1 MKDKYF
7 DKPQKFDAEDE
18 AFFQKYFGQ
27 RNPDGTPVNPPA
39 QKPSSPSGNTA
50 SRNPGRPS
58 NVSRPA
64 NAQSSANNVRP
75 SVNTSAAAAAAQQR
89 EAARRRA
96 QQQAASRNGA
106 PSSGR
111 QTAASSG
118 VRRPSNPSGTTPR
131 QPAGN
136 RTSADPRRTSS
147 APSSSTQRPQQQ
159 RRRVS
164 PEEAQRIAAQQRR
177 AQQQRA
183 ASGAAPSGTT
193 PRPVSQSPQRQSY
206 ARGGNNP
213 PVPPSGTTVPK
224 KVKRRKKR
232 HHPILWILLLFV
244 ALVAVVVGLGRQPIR
259 ETAGAGA
266 RTDGIST
273 FVLAGTDAEGDR
285 TDTIMLVSINKNNH
299 QISMMSIPRDTHVD
313 APYSVPKINSAVGY
327 GGGGKRGMEEL
338 MTRISEIT
346 GFMPDGY
353 ILVDL
358 KDFVSVVN
366 FMGGVNFDVPMDMD
380 YEDPT
385 QNLKIHL
392 KAGEQHLNGRE
403 AIQLVRFRSGYADA
417 DLGRTSVQRDF
428 MQAALKQW
436 TSPLKIWRIPFL
448 TVMVATRIRT
458 DMSLGN
464 LGWIG
469 RVGLLSHVHN
479 IQMDL
484 LPGEPQ
490 YIGSGSYYVADESAT
505 HSLMKQ
511 SYSPYR

>member
-96 QQQAASRNGA
+96 QQQAASRNVA

-111 QTAASSG
+111 QAAASSG
-118 VRRPSNPSGTTPR
+118 VRRPSNPSGTAPR

-147 APSSSTQRPQQQ
+147 APSSSPQRPQQ

-183 ASGAAPSGTT
+183 ASGVAPSGTT

-285 TDTIMLVSINKNNH
+285 TDTIMLVSINKNDH

>member
-75 SVNTSAAAAAAQQR
+75 SVNTSAATAAAQQR

-96 QQQAASRNGA
+96 QQQAASRNVA

-111 QTAASSG
+111 QAAASSG
-118 VRRPSNPSGTTPR
+118 VRRPSNPSGTAPR

-147 APSSSTQRPQQQ
+147 APSSSPQRPQQ

-183 ASGAAPSGTT
+183 ASGVAPSGTT

-213 PVPPSGTTVPK
+213 PVPPSGTTIPK

-285 TDTIMLVSINKNNH
+285 TDTIMLVSINKNDH

>member
-75 SVNTSAAAAAAQQR
+75 SVNTSAASAAAQQR

-96 QQQAASRNGA
+96 QQQAASRNVA

-111 QTAASSG
+111 QAAASSG
-118 VRRPSNPSGTTPR
+118 VRRPSNPSGTAPR

-147 APSSSTQRPQQQ
+147 APSSSPQRPQQ

-183 ASGAAPSGTT
+183 ASGVAPSGTT

-285 TDTIMLVSINKNNH
+285 TDTIMLVSINKNDH

>member
-111 QTAASSG
+111 QAAASSG
-118 VRRPSNPSGTTPR
+118 VRRPSNPSGTAPR

-147 APSSSTQRPQQQ
+147 APSSSPQRPQQ

-183 ASGAAPSGTT
+183 ASGVAPSGTT

-213 PVPPSGTTVPK
+213 PVPPSGTTIPK

-285 TDTIMLVSINKNNH
+285 TDTIMLVSINKNDH

>member
-118 VRRPSNPSGTTPR
+118 VRRPSNPSGTAPR

-147 APSSSTQRPQQQ
+147 APSSSTQRPQQ

-285 TDTIMLVSINKNNH
+285 TDTIMLVSINKNDH

>member
-75 SVNTSAAAAAAQQR
+75 SVNTSAATAAAQQR

-111 QTAASSG
+111 QAAASSG
-118 VRRPSNPSGTTPR
+118 VRRPSNPSGTAPR

-147 APSSSTQRPQQQ
+147 APSSSPQRPQQ

-213 PVPPSGTTVPK
+213 PVPPSGTTIPK

-285 TDTIMLVSINKNNH
+285 TDTIMLVSINKNDH

>member
-75 SVNTSAAAAAAQQR
+75 SVNTSAASAAAQQR

-111 QTAASSG
+111 QAAASSG
-118 VRRPSNPSGTTPR
+118 VRRPSNPSGTAPR

-147 APSSSTQRPQQQ
+147 APSSSPQRPQQ

-183 ASGAAPSGTT
+183 ASGVAPSGTT

-285 TDTIMLVSINKNNH
+285 TDTIMLVSINKNDH

>member
-75 SVNTSAAAAAAQQR
+75 SVNTSAASAAAQQR

-118 VRRPSNPSGTTPR
+118 VRRPSNPSGTAPR

-147 APSSSTQRPQQQ
+147 APSSSPQRPQQ

-285 TDTIMLVSINKNNH
+285 TDTIMLVSINKNDH

>member
-118 VRRPSNPSGTTPR
+118 VRRPSNPSGTAPR

-147 APSSSTQRPQQQ
+147 APSSSPQRPQQ

>member
-118 VRRPSNPSGTTPR
+118 VRRPSNPSGTAPR

-147 APSSSTQRPQQQ
+147 APSSSTQRPQQ

>member
-118 VRRPSNPSGTTPR
+118 VRRPSNPSGTAPR

-147 APSSSTQRPQQQ
+147 APSSSPHRPQQ

-183 ASGAAPSGTT
+183 ASGVAPSGTT

-285 TDTIMLVSINKNNH
+285 TDTIMLVSINKNDH

>member
-118 VRRPSNPSGTTPR
+118 VRRPSNPSGTAPR

-147 APSSSTQRPQQQ
+147 APSSSTQRPQQ

-259 ETAGAGA
+259 ETAGAGT

-285 TDTIMLVSINKNNH
+285 TDTIMLVSINKNDH

>member
-96 QQQAASRNGA
+96 QQQAASRNVA

-111 QTAASSG
+111 QAAASSG
-118 VRRPSNPSGTTPR
+118 VRRPSNPSGTAPR

-147 APSSSTQRPQQQ
+147 APSSSPQRPQQ

-183 ASGAAPSGTT
+183 ASGVAPSGTT

-213 PVPPSGTTVPK
+213 PIPPSGTTVPK

-285 TDTIMLVSINKNNH
+285 TDTIMLVSINKNDH

>member
-39 QKPSSPSGNTA
+39 QKPSAPAGNTPPRKPV
-50 SRNPGRPS
+50 SSS
-58 NVSRPA
+58 NVSRPV
-64 NAQSSANNVRP
+64 NAPSSANNVRH
-75 SVNTSAAAAAAQQR
+75 SGNTSAAAAAQQR

-111 QTAASSG
+111 QSAESSG
-118 VRRPSNPSGTTPR
+118 VRRPSNPSGATPR
-131 QPAGN
+131 QTSGN
-136 RTSADPRRTSS
+136 RTSADPRRTASAAPGSS
-147 APSSSTQRPQQQ
+147 PQRPPQQ

-177 AQQQRA
+177 VQQQRA
-183 ASGAAPSGTT
+183 ANGSAAAGAPS
-193 PRPVSQSPQRQSY
+193 RPVNQSTQRQSY
-206 ARGGNNP
+206 ARNGNYP
-213 PVPPSGTTVPK
+213 PVPPSGSQVPK
-224 KVKRRKKR
+224 KVKRKKKR

-244 ALVAVVVGLGRQPIR
+244 ALVALVVGLGRQPIR

-285 TDTIMLVSINKNNH
+285 TDTIMLVSINKNDH

>member
-75 SVNTSAAAAAAQQR
+75 SGNTSAAAAAQQR

-96 QQQAASRNGA
+96 QQQAASRNGT
-106 PSSGR
+106 SYSGR
-111 QTAASSG
+111 QSAASSG
-118 VRRPSNPSGTTPR
+118 VRRPSNPNGTTPR
-131 QPAGN
+131 QTSGN
-136 RTSADPRRTSS
+136 RTSADPRRTVSAAAGSS
-147 APSSSTQRPQQQ
+147 PQRPAQQ

-177 AQQQRA
+177 VQQQRA
-183 ASGAAPSGTT
+183 ANGSAAAGAPS
-193 PRPVSQSPQRQSY
+193 RPVNQSTQRQSY
-206 ARGGNNP
+206 AHSGNTP
-213 PVPPSGTTVPK
+213 PVPPSGPQVPK

-232 HHPILWILLLFV
+232 HHPILWILLLFI
-244 ALVAVVVGLGRQPIR
+244 ALVALVVGLGRQPIR

-285 TDTIMLVSINKNNH
+285 TDTIMLVSINKNDH

>member
-111 QTAASSG
+111 QAAASSG
-118 VRRPSNPSGTTPR
+118 VRRPSNPSGTAPR

-147 APSSSTQRPQQQ
+147 APSSSPQRPQQ

-206 ARGGNNP
+206 ARGGNNS
-213 PVPPSGTTVPK
+213 PVPPSGTTIPK

-259 ETAGAGA
+259 ETAGAGT

-285 TDTIMLVSINKNNH
+285 TDTIMLVSINKNDH

>member
-27 RNPDGTPVNPPA
+27 RNPDGTPVNPPVQRPA
-39 QKPSSPSGNTA
+39 ASSGNTPSQNA
-50 SRNPGRPS
+50 GRTTGS
-58 NVSRPA
+58 SRPA
-64 NAQSSANNVRP
+64 GAQSSANNVRP
-75 SVNTSAAAAAAQQR
+75 AGTSSAAAAAQQR

-96 QQQAASRNGA
+96 QQQAASRNGT
-106 PSSGR
+106 PSSSR
-111 QTAASSG
+111 PATASSAA
-118 VRRPSNPSGTTPR
+118 RRPANPSGSVPR
-131 QPAGN
+131 QAAGT
-136 RTSADPRRTSS
+136 RPSADPRRTSS
-147 APSSSTQRPQQQ
+147 ATSAQRPSQQ

-183 ASGAAPSGTT
+183 ANGAAPSGTA
-193 PRPVSQSPQRQSY
+193 PRPVSQSGQRQSY
-206 ARGGNNP
+206 VRSGNTP
-213 PVPPSGTTVPK
+213 PVPPSGSQVPK

-244 ALVAVVVGLGRQPIR
+244 ALVALVVGLGRQPIR

-273 FVLAGTDAEGDR
+273 FVLAGTDAEGER
-285 TDTIMLVSINKNNH
+285 TDTIMLVSINKNEH

-358 KDFVSVVN
+358 NDFVSVVN

-380 YEDPT
+380 YDDPT
-385 QNLKIHL
+385 QDLKIHL
-392 KAGEQHLNGRE
+392 KKGEQHLNGRE

-469 RVGLLSHVHN
+469 RVGLLSHTHN

>member
-118 VRRPSNPSGTTPR
+118 VRRPSNPSGTAPR

-147 APSSSTQRPQQQ
+147 APSSSPQRPQQ

-183 ASGAAPSGTT
+183 ASGVAPSGTT

-213 PVPPSGTTVPK
+213 PIPPSGTTVPK

-285 TDTIMLVSINKNNH
+285 TDTIMLVSINKNDH

>member
-75 SVNTSAAAAAAQQR
+75 SVNTSAATAAAQQR

-118 VRRPSNPSGTTPR
+118 VRRPSNPSGTAPR

-147 APSSSTQRPQQQ
+147 APSSSPQRPQQ

-285 TDTIMLVSINKNNH
+285 TDTIMLVSINKNDH

>member
-118 VRRPSNPSGTTPR
+118 VRRPSNPSGTAPR

-147 APSSSTQRPQQQ
+147 APSSSPQRPQQ

-183 ASGAAPSGTT
+183 ASGVAPSGTT

-285 TDTIMLVSINKNNH
+285 TDTIMLVSINKNDH

>member
-1 MKDKYF
+1 MAKKR
-7 DKPQKFDAEDE
+7 KRTGSIQKTLGGVLI
-18 AFFQKYFGQ
+18 AFIMMFAAF
-27 RNPDGTPVNPPA
+27 
-39 QKPSSPSGNTA
+39 SGIYCA
-50 SRNPGRPS
+50 KLY
-58 NVSRPA
+58 
-64 NAQSSANNVRP
+64 
-75 SVNTSAAAAAAQQR
+75 
-89 EAARRRA
+89 
-96 QQQAASRNGA
+96 
-106 PSSGR
+106 
-111 QTAASSG
+111 
-118 VRRPSNPSGTTPR
+118 TTPY
-131 QPAGN
+131 
-136 RTSADPRRTSS
+136 SS
-147 APSSSTQRPQQQ
+147 NI
-159 RRRVS
+159 VS
-164 PEEAQRIAAQQRR
+164 MFDEDTLDDVEI
-177 AQQQRA
+177 
-183 ASGAAPSGTT
+183 SKEKC
-193 PRPVSQSPQRQSY
+193 
-206 ARGGNNP
+206 N
-213 PVPPSGTTVPK
+213 
-224 KVKRRKKR
+224 
-232 HHPILWILLLFV
+232 ILLL
-244 ALVAVVVGLGRQPIR
+244 
-259 ETAGAGA
+259 
-266 RTDGIST
+266 
-273 FVLAGTDAEGDR
+273 GTDKDGLL
-285 TDTIMLVSINKNNH
+285 TDVIMLAQIDPVGGKVSV
-299 QISMMSIPRDTHVD
+299 MSIPRDTHVD

-358 KDFVSVVN
+358 NDFVSVVN

-380 YEDPT
+380 YDDPT
-385 QNLKIHL
+385 QDLKIHL
-392 KAGEQHLNGRE
+392 KKGEQHLNGRE

-469 RVGLLSHVHN
+469 RVGLLSHTHN

>member
-75 SVNTSAAAAAAQQR
+75 SVNTSAASAAAQQR

-118 VRRPSNPSGTTPR
+118 VRRPSNPSGTAPR

-147 APSSSTQRPQQQ
+147 APSSSTQRPQQ

-285 TDTIMLVSINKNNH
+285 TDTIMLVSINKNDH

>member
-118 VRRPSNPSGTTPR
+118 VRRPSNPSGTAPR

-147 APSSSTQRPQQQ
+147 APSSSPQRPQQ

-213 PVPPSGTTVPK
+213 PVPPSGTTIPK

-285 TDTIMLVSINKNNH
+285 TDTIMLVSINKNDH

>member
-75 SVNTSAAAAAAQQR
+75 SVNTSAATAAAQQR

-111 QTAASSG
+111 QAAASSG
-118 VRRPSNPSGTTPR
+118 VRRPSNPSGTAPR

-147 APSSSTQRPQQQ
+147 APSSSPQRPQQ

-285 TDTIMLVSINKNNH
+285 TDTIMLVSINKNDH

>member
-118 VRRPSNPSGTTPR
+118 VRRPSNPSGTAPR

-147 APSSSTQRPQQQ
+147 APSSSPQRPQQ

-177 AQQQRA
+177 VQQQRA
-183 ASGAAPSGTT
+183 ASGAAPSGTA

>member
-118 VRRPSNPSGTTPR
+118 VRRPSNPSGTAPR

-136 RTSADPRRTSS
+136 RTSADPRRISS
-147 APSSSTQRPQQQ
+147 APSSSPQRPQQ

-285 TDTIMLVSINKNNH
+285 TDTIMLVSINKNDH

>member
-111 QTAASSG
+111 QAAASSG
-118 VRRPSNPSGTTPR
+118 VRRPSNPSGTAPR

-147 APSSSTQRPQQQ
+147 APSSSPQRPQQ

-183 ASGAAPSGTT
+183 ASGVAPSGTT

-285 TDTIMLVSINKNNH
+285 TDTIMLVSINKNDH

>member
-111 QTAASSG
+111 QAAASSG
-118 VRRPSNPSGTTPR
+118 VRRPSNPSGTAPR

-147 APSSSTQRPQQQ
+147 APSSSPQRPQQ

-285 TDTIMLVSINKNNH
+285 TDTIMLVSINKNDH

>member
-96 QQQAASRNGA
+96 QQQAASRNVA

-111 QTAASSG
+111 QAAASSG
-118 VRRPSNPSGTTPR
+118 VRRPSNPSGTAPR

-147 APSSSTQRPQQQ
+147 APSSSPQRPQQ

-285 TDTIMLVSINKNNH
+285 TDTIMLVSINKNDH

>member
-96 QQQAASRNGA
+96 QQQAASRNVA

-111 QTAASSG
+111 QAAASSG
-118 VRRPSNPSGTTPR
+118 VRRPSNPSGTAPR

-147 APSSSTQRPQQQ
+147 APSSSPQRPQQ

-177 AQQQRA
+177 AQQHRA

-285 TDTIMLVSINKNNH
+285 TDTIMLVSINKNDH

>member
-27 RNPDGTPVNPPA
+27 RNPDGTPVNPPVP
-39 QKPSSPSGNTA
+39 KPSSPSGNTA

-118 VRRPSNPSGTTPR
+118 VRRPSNPSGTAPR

-147 APSSSTQRPQQQ
+147 APSSSPQRPQQ

-285 TDTIMLVSINKNNH
+285 TDTIMLVSINKNDH

>member
-75 SVNTSAAAAAAQQR
+75 SVNTSAATAAAQQR

-118 VRRPSNPSGTTPR
+118 VRRPSNPSGTAPR

-147 APSSSTQRPQQQ
+147 APSSSPQRPQQ

-183 ASGAAPSGTT
+183 ASGVAPSGTT
-193 PRPVSQSPQRQSY
+193 PRPVSQSPKRQSY

-213 PVPPSGTTVPK
+213 PVPPSGTTIPK

-285 TDTIMLVSINKNNH
+285 TDTIMLVSINKNDH

>member
-118 VRRPSNPSGTTPR
+118 VRRPSNPSGTAPR

-147 APSSSTQRPQQQ
+147 APSSSPQRPQQ

-183 ASGAAPSGTT
+183 ASGVAPSGTT
-193 PRPVSQSPQRQSY
+193 PRPVSQSPKRQSY

-285 TDTIMLVSINKNNH
+285 TDTIMLVSINKNDH

>member
-118 VRRPSNPSGTTPR
+118 VRRPSNPSGTAPR

-147 APSSSTQRPQQQ
+147 APSSSPQRPQQ

-285 TDTIMLVSINKNNH
+285 TDTIMLVSINKNDH

>member
-96 QQQAASRNGA
+96 QQQAASRNVA

-111 QTAASSG
+111 QAAASSG
-118 VRRPSNPSGTTPR
+118 VRRPSNPSGTAPR

-147 APSSSTQRPQQQ
+147 APSSSPQRPQQ

-213 PVPPSGTTVPK
+213 PVPPSGTTIPK

-259 ETAGAGA
+259 ETAGAGT

-285 TDTIMLVSINKNNH
+285 TDTIMLVSINKNDH

>member
-96 QQQAASRNGA
+96 QQQAASRNVA

-111 QTAASSG
+111 QAAASSG
-118 VRRPSNPSGTTPR
+118 VRRPSNPAGTAPR

-147 APSSSTQRPQQQ
+147 APSSSPQRPQQ

-285 TDTIMLVSINKNNH
+285 TDTIMLVSINKNDH

>member
-118 VRRPSNPSGTTPR
+118 VRRPSNPSGTAPR

-136 RTSADPRRTSS
+136 RTSADPRRISS
-147 APSSSTQRPQQQ
+147 APSSSPQRPQQ

-213 PVPPSGTTVPK
+213 PVPPSGTTIPK

-285 TDTIMLVSINKNNH
+285 TDTIMLVSINKNDH

>member
-118 VRRPSNPSGTTPR
+118 VRRPSNPSGTAPR

-147 APSSSTQRPQQQ
+147 APSSSPQRPQQ

-177 AQQQRA
+177 VQQQRA
-183 ASGAAPSGTT
+183 ASGAAPSGTA

-285 TDTIMLVSINKNNH
+285 TDTIMLVSINKNDH
-299 QISMMSIPRDTHVD
+299 QINMMSIPRDTHVD

>member
-75 SVNTSAAAAAAQQR
+75 SVNTSAASAAAQQR

-118 VRRPSNPSGTTPR
+118 VRRPSNPSGTAPR

-147 APSSSTQRPQQQ
+147 APSSSTQRPQQ

-259 ETAGAGA
+259 ETAGAGT